1 MSTVLASI
9 TLAISSLCVAPQD
22 GAAKPTLSP
31 PPANAPA
38 ATDSKT
44 ADAGPHA
51 RIMGMFGDKLETKDG
66 TLVNTKDV
74 IAGKKF
80 VLLYFTASWCPPC
93 RRFTPDLVKFAKAN
107 PDAKDFAI
115 VVVTSDRNAPAHM
128 GYMKKYDMPFY
139 AVPFDNSRLRKIKQT
154 YGGSGIPNLVVLG
167 EDDAVMKGAYE
178 TDGKYTPKNRQ
189 SYVGPQKVLAAFPA
203 MRTKARPKS

>member
-1 MSTVLASI
+1 MTTVLASI
-9 TLAISSLCVAPQD
+9 ALALSSLCASAQDAPR
-22 GAAKPTLSP
+22 KPTLSP
-31 PPANAPA
+31 PPAKAPTA
-38 ATDSKT
+38 DSKA
-44 ADAGPHA
+44 ADVGRHA
-51 RIMGMFGDKLETKDG
+51 RIMDMFGDTLETKDG
-66 TLVNTKDV
+66 TMVKTKDV
-74 IAGKKF
+74 IADKKF

-93 RRFTPDLVKFAKAN
+93 RRFTPDLVKFAKDN

-167 EDDAVMKGAYE
+167 EDDVPMKGSYE

-189 SYVGPQKVLAAFPA
+189 SYIGPQKVLAAFPA
-203 MRTKARPKS
+203 MRTKAGPKS

>member
-9 TLAISSLCVAPQD
+9 TLAISSLCIAPQD
-22 GAAKPTLSP
+22 GAAKPALSP
-31 PPANAPA
+31 PPAKAPTA
-38 ATDSKT
+38 IDAKT
-44 ADAGPHA
+44 ADTGSHA
-51 RIMGMFGDKLETKDG
+51 KIMAMFGDTLEMKDG
-66 TLVNTKDV
+66 TRVKTKDV

-93 RRFTPDLVKFAKAN
+93 RKFTPDLVKFAKEN

-139 AVPFDNSRLRKIKQT
+139 AVPFDASGLRKIKQA

-167 EDDAVMKGAYE
+167 EDDVAMKGSYE

-189 SYVGPQKVLAAFPA
+189 SYIGPQKVLAAFPA
-203 MRTKARPKS
+203 MRTKAGPKS

>member
-9 TLAISSLCVAPQD
+9 TLAISSLCIAPQD
-22 GAAKPTLSP
+22 GAAKPALSP
-31 PPANAPA
+31 PPAKAPA
-38 ATDSKT
+38 AIDAKTTDTGS
-44 ADAGPHA
+44 HA
-51 RIMGMFGDKLETKDG
+51 KIMAMFGDTLEMKDG
-66 TLVNTKDV
+66 TRVKTKDV

-93 RRFTPDLVKFAKAN
+93 RKFTPDLVKFAKEN

-139 AVPFDNSRLRKIKQT
+139 AVPFDASGLRKIKQA

-167 EDDAVMKGAYE
+167 EDDVAMKGSYE

-189 SYVGPQKVLAAFPA
+189 SYIGPQKVLAAFPA
-203 MRTKARPKS
+203 MRTKAGPKS

>member
-9 TLAISSLCVAPQD
+9 TLAISSLCIAPQD

-31 PPANAPA
+31 PPAKAPA
-38 ATDSKT
+38 ADSKT

-80 VLLYFTASWCPPC
+80 VLLYFTASW
-93 RRFTPDLVKFAKAN
+93 
-107 PDAKDFAI
+107 
-115 VVVTSDRNAPAHM
+115 
-128 GYMKKYDMPFY
+128 
-139 AVPFDNSRLRKIKQT
+139 
-154 YGGSGIPNLVVLG
+154 
-167 EDDAVMKGAYE
+167 
-178 TDGKYTPKNRQ
+178 
-189 SYVGPQKVLAAFPA
+189 
-203 MRTKARPKS
+203 

>member
-1 MSTVLASI
+1 MSTILASI
-9 TLAISSLCVAPQD
+9 TLAISSLCITPQD

-31 PPANAPA
+31 PPAKAPA
-38 ATDSKT
+38 ATDSKVET
-44 ADAGPHA
+44 SGPHT

-93 RRFTPDLVKFAKAN
+93 RKFTPDLVKFAKAN

-115 VVVTSDRNAPAHM
+115 VVVTSDRNASAHQ

-139 AVPFDNSRLRKIKQT
+139 AVPYGAPGLRKIKQT

-203 MRTKARPKS
+203 MRTKAGPKG